1 MTERMQRGN
10 KSMTFNYD
18 MWKSTDPWWE
28 EGYYDMCEKCEE
40 EVGECECEEEEG
52 EKCQAEK

>member
-10 KSMTFNYD
+10 KSMTFNY
-18 MWKSTDPWWE
+18 E